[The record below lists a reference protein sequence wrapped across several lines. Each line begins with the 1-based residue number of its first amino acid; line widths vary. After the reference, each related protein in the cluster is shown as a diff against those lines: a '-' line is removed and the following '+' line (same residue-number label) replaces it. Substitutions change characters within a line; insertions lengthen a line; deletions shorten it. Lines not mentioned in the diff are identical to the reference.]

1 MLALAQR
8 ERSHSLELEACRL
21 LGITQFYLG
30 EFVGAQTQLE
40 EALRLYNPE
49 QHRSHTLLYGVDPA
63 VGAGVY
69 AAWTLW
75 CLGYP
80 DQSLAKGNEA
90 LALAREM
97 AHPFTLAYALCHCA
111 LLHQFRRD
119 VQLTEELSEPLVAL
133 STEQG
138 FAYWP
143 RVAMAMRGW
152 VLAER
157 GQGEAGIAELRSAM
171 ATIRAIG
178 TAAELPWYLALL
190 AGAHAIVGQT
200 AEGLDAIAEALALV
214 ASTNERFYEAE
225 IYRVKGELLLKHSGS
240 NTGAE
245 AESCFRQA
253 LDISRVQS
261 AKSWELRAATSLAR
275 LWRDQGGAP
284 RPATCS
290 RRSTAGSPR
299 ASIRPT

>member
-1 MLALAQR
+1 MAK
-8 ERSHSLELEACRL
+8 SH
-21 LGITQFYLG
+21 
-30 EFVGAQTQLE
+30 
-40 EALRLYNPE
+40 
-49 QHRSHTLLYGVDPA
+49 
-63 VGAGVY
+63 
-69 AAWTLW
+69 
-75 CLGYP
+75 
-80 DQSLAKGNEA
+80 EA
-90 LALAREM
+90 LALARRM
-97 AHPFTLAYALCHCA
+97 AHHYTLAVALCHCA
-111 LLHQFRRD
+111 LLHQFRRE
-119 VQLTEELSEPLVAL
+119 VQLTEELSEELMAL

-143 RVAMAMRGW
+143 GVATAMKGW

-178 TAAELPWYLALL
+178 TVAELPWYLALL
-190 AGAHAIVGQT
+190 AGAHGIVGQT

-225 IYRVKGELLLKHSGS
+225 IYRLKGELLLKDSGS

-253 LDISRVQS
+253 LDIARVQS

-275 LWRDQGGAP
+275 LWRDQGQRTEAHDLLAP
-284 RPATCS
+284 VYGWFTEGFD
-290 RRSTAGSPR
+290 TADLKD
-299 ASIRPT
+299 AKALLDALA